1 MLLVVKCFN
10 LLFFQDLPPGQN
22 VSNQRTVARSRSAGP
37 DTISNSGKPG
47 ASRMK
52 TINRFS
58 NFVKSGM
65 ESYIL
70 TQSKMTTQPGE
81 THEVIVS
88 FLKQILSFSLRIVL
102 DKRWKSYVGT
112 FKS

>member
-1 MLLVVKCFN
+1 MEIIVFCN
-10 LLFFQDLPPGQN
+10 SFFLGEAQGGN
-22 VSNQRTVARSRSAGP
+22 AGAVSQQRQVSRSRSAGP

-70 TQSKMTTQPGE
+70 TQSKMASEPGE
-81 THEVIVS
+81 RHEVIVCVIS
-88 FLKQILSFSLRIVL
+88 IL
-102 DKRWKSYVGT
+102 
-112 FKS
+112 